1 MIMEITLLPMETR
14 VVIYSYSLFC
24 PIVYNLLQNSLLSSI
39 VILWLHRLFKC
50 DSGIIFSHLSFLS
63 PPFPTLFYYYYFLL
77 LLLHSTPLP
86 LFHHFFL
93 YLLMPFDTLGRFEKR
108 LRSETAGVT
117 DDLDHLSFSPLVDPF
132 LPWSSSISEQSSPTP
147 RSCTLLS
154 ENLDIQTTPSIYKDP
169 RAKNNS
175 MTFDSQHHHFIK
187 DDPEKNGG
195 SSDELNFPQQ
205 TSAVLS
211 PSLSSCS
218 STTMALPVTPLT
230 ITDQQTAFSLDP
242 PWPPILPTLD
252 VETLHAALSRFR
264 LSYTDTGINMEANIS
279 TASEFRSLLDAF
291 GKLSC
296 TNLST
301 SAIHDPFPSAS
312 NNSDNDDT
320 NKGMPLSSRRRN
332 SVVLYRN
339 KSCKSVPVNY
349 VQMVGLL
356 GQILHPHSSHHGI
369 MTLRQIADTCV
380 DAYFTCWIRYTPV
393 LQRQEFMK
401 WYLQHDAPQD
411 TLIVNAL
418 CSLIF
423 RHAVTH
429 HCSPG
434 LNHFLHDPDR
444 MLEQEEFYFRRA
456 RDALA
461 HSFDTPDR
469 FMVIALTFL
478 CVRAEPSRRHHYG
491 GLAISLLQQ
500 LNIYP
505 RMVGGPTTTHSDDDF
520 GRIGMTDHSDDDMDD
535 DDEETAYA
543 KEMDTR
549 LWWFVW
555 QIDFSHW
562 SAGLPKITPLLR
574 LPNQRYEDVDF
585 PMVFE
590 QDIDQAEMAI
600 LTESYTLTF
609 WRTQADIISTMY
621 EQESELTSEQLADF
635 DERLM
640 DIYSR
645 VPACMKMI
653 DAPTSKADDVGC
665 KPFTH
670 DSSNDMELAKT
681 RVKLEYNASRIILH
695 RLFIPD
701 VGDLRPSKTALESLN
716 ICLKVALEQLDIL
729 GNCIRSSTRCAFDL
743 FELWR
748 VGQILSMAMDI
759 HRTIKNHKS
768 MMQGI
773 SIGDGNNSLL
783 FLEQQLQ
790 RTTSVLAS
798 TPEGIIGTKS
808 WTEVAHFLHGEIRR
822 HGSLSAV
829 GTKKKTSSSTQLDSV
844 MTQQQQ
850 MGQKPLT
857 GLSSPSLSIISFAS
871 PATPSTLSALPFASS
886 SSSSNKKK
894 SSIQQRKSS
903 SSSSVSS
910 SSTATRLPS
919 SKQTFVQATS
929 ATFDGKDQ
937 PRFRY
942 FNPRKMNK
950 FLFIDESR

>member
-1 MIMEITLLPMETR
+1 
-14 VVIYSYSLFC
+14 
-24 PIVYNLLQNSLLSSI
+24 
-39 VILWLHRLFKC
+39 
-50 DSGIIFSHLSFLS
+50 
-63 PPFPTLFYYYYFLL
+63 
-77 LLLHSTPLP
+77 
-86 LFHHFFL
+86 
-93 YLLMPFDTLGRFEKR
+93 MPFDTLGRFEKR

-117 DDLDHLSFSPLVDPF
+117 DDLDHLSFSPLVNPF

-147 RSCTLLS
+147 RSYTLLS
-154 ENLDIQTTPSIYKDP
+154 ENIDVQTTPSIYKDL
-169 RAKNNS
+169 RTKNNS
-175 MTFDSQHHHFIK
+175 MTFDSLHDSFIK
-187 DDPEKNGG
+187 DDPGNNGG
-195 SSDELNFPQQ
+195 NNDELNFPQQ
-205 TSAVLS
+205 TSTLLS

-218 STTMALPVTPLT
+218 STNMTLPVTPLA
-230 ITDQQTAFSLDP
+230 ITDQQTAFTLDP
-242 PWPPILPTLD
+242 PWPPICPPWMSKLYMQ
-252 VETLHAALSRFR
+252 HCQ
-264 LSYTDTGINMEANIS
+264 ANIS

-296 TNLST
+296 TDSST

-312 NNSDNDDT
+312 NSNDND
-320 NKGMPLSSRRRN
+320 NLNNGIPLSSRRRN

-380 DAYFTCWIRYTPV
+380 DAYFTCWVRYTPV

-423 RHAVTH
+423 RHTVTH

-469 FMVIALTFL
+469 FTVIALTFL
-478 CVRAEPSRRHHYG
+478 CVRAQPSRRHHYG

-505 RMVGGPTTTHSDDDF
+505 RMVGGPTTTHSDDDLNF
-520 GRIGMTDHSDDDMDD
+520 IGMTDHGDDDMDE
-535 DDEETAYA
+535 DDEATAYA

-562 SAGLPKITPLLR
+562 SAGLPKITPLLQ

-635 DERLM
+635 DERLL
-640 DIYSR
+640 DVYNR
-645 VPACMKMI
+645 VPACMKMN
-653 DAPTSKADDVGC
+653 DDPARKTDDVGC
-665 KPFTH
+665 KPFIN
-670 DSSNDMELAKT
+670 DINNDMELAKT
-681 RVKLEYNASRIILH
+681 RIKLEYNASRIILH

-701 VGDLRPSKTALESLN
+701 AGDLRPSKTALESLN

-759 HRTIKNHKS
+759 RRTIKHHKI
-768 MMQGI
+768 MMHGI
-773 SIGDGNNSLL
+773 SIGDGSNSLL

-798 TPEGIIGTKS
+798 TPEGIIGTKC
-808 WTEVAHFLHGEIRR
+808 WTEVAHFLHGEIQR
-822 HGSLSAV
+822 HGSLSAI
-829 GTKKKTSSSTQLDSV
+829 GTKKKASSSRQLDSV

-850 MGQKPLT
+850 MGQKPLS

-871 PATPSTLSALPFASS
+871 PATPSTLSALPFSPSS
-886 SSSSNKKK
+886 SSSSGNKRK
-894 SSIQQRKSS
+894 SSMQQRKSS
-903 SSSSVSS
+903 SSSSSS
-910 SSTATRLPS
+910 SSSLSSSPTTRHPP